1 MQTNTDFTTTLIK
14 EHASHY
20 ILKAGSYITLQGT
33 VTANGLRKICE
44 HRKEGEGKLVWGR
57 DVDRQ
62 TGRVKRDIHFTTRTQ
77 VANYVFGANQLTL
90 SKTKKNGPNL
100 PKVTVN
106 YINFD
111 EVDFPKKTSSSSSKN
126 KTKQVNKYKFVGES
140 ILDDLK
146 SEDELTTKKG
156 ISHKIKG
163 ELLLYWVSKKGYN
176 YPTAKEIQIKHNLDN
191 NLWHGAIQDNFKHN
205 YLTREG
211 VDESK
216 GPNKYKNWTIE
227 LTEKGEGRYVEM
239 VKKYIQPHKQ
249 EAYHNIGKLPYQ
261 DELQPESIYDLY
273 QRFTHNEGVGPLPE
287 HNAQKVLAM
296 VNHYAMGIGK
306 YNFKDDFNK
315 VLAEEFNTSVILVI
329 KQHIK
334 GVLDLC
340 EGEVNRNQTDTQIK
354 EFNQLKVSA
363 LTHMLEVIDDTMD
376 VMH

>member
-1 MQTNTDFTTTLIK
+1 MQTNKEYITTIINLG
-14 EHASHY
+14 EDNY
-20 ILKAGSYITLQGT
+20 LLKKGSYITLQGT
-33 VTANGLRKICE
+33 LTSIKLRE
-44 HRKEGEGKLVWGR
+44 RLAGTHRKEGEGRLFWGI
-57 DVDRQ
+57 DVDPQ
-62 TGRVKRDIHFTTRTQ
+62 TGYVKRDIKLTSNTQ
-77 VANYVFGANQLTL
+77 LANYVFGSNELNLT
-90 SKTKKNGPNL
+90 STKKNGKNL
-100 PKVTVN
+100 PKVIVN

-111 EVDFPKKTSSSSSKN
+111 EDELSKPKSRLTSKLNSN
-126 KTKQVNKYKFVGES
+126 PKYEGVS
-140 ILDDLK
+140 ILDDLITD
-146 SEDELTTKKG
+146 DEITTQDKLSL
-156 ISHKIKG
+156 IIKG
-163 ELLLYWVSKKGYN
+163 ELLLYWVSKKGYG
-176 YPTAKEIQIKHNLDN
+176 YQIAKDIQNRHNLN
-191 NLWHGAIQDNFKHN
+191 NNSWRDAIQHIFIKN
-205 YLTREG
+205 YMTSEG

-216 GPNKYKNWTIE
+216 HVHKYTNWTMTLTNKGEERYIE
-227 LTEKGEGRYVEM
+227 LVTNYV
-239 VKKYIQPHKQ
+239 KPHKQ
-249 EAYHNIGKLPYQ
+249 EAYLNIGKLPYQ
-261 DELQPESIYDLY
+261 DDLQPEGIYDLY

-340 EGEVNRNQTDTQIK
+340 EGEVNRNQTNTQIK

>member
-1 MQTNTDFTTTLIK
+1 MQTNTEYITTIINLG
-14 EHASHY
+14 EDNY
-20 ILKAGSYITLQGT
+20 LLKKGSYIILQDT
-33 VTANGLRKICE
+33 QTSNKLRKKLAGP
-44 HRKEGEGKLVWGR
+44 HRKEGEGRLLWGI
-57 DVDRQ
+57 DVDPQ
-62 TGRVKRDIHFTTRTQ
+62 IGYVKRDIKFTSKTQ
-77 VANYVFGANQLTL
+77 LANYVFGTNELKLTP
-90 SKTKKNGPNL
+90 TKKNGKNL
-100 PKVTVN
+100 PEVIIN

-111 EVDFPKKTSSSSSKN
+111 EDELSKPKSRLTSKLKN
-126 KTKQVNKYKFVGES
+126 KTKYEGMS

-146 SEDELTTKKG
+146 TDDEITTQDKLSL
-156 ISHKIKG
+156 INKG
-163 ELLLYWVSKKGYN
+163 ELLIYWVSKKGYG
-176 YPTAKEIQIKHNLDN
+176 YQIAKYIQNRHNLSN
-191 NLWHGAIQDNFKHN
+191 NTLSDAIQHIFIKN
-205 YLTREG
+205 YITREG

-216 GPNKYKNWTIE
+216 HIHKYTNWTMS
-227 LTEKGEGRYVEM
+227 LTNKGEERYIKLVTDY
-239 VKKYIQPHKQ
+239 VKPHKQ
-249 EAYHNIGKLPYQ
+249 AAYLNIGKLPYQ
-261 DELQPESIYDLY
+261 DDLQPEGIYDLY

>member
-1 MQTNTDFTTTLIK
+1 MQTNTEYKATIIKHGEGNYTLK
-14 EHASHY
+14 
-20 ILKAGSYITLQGT
+20 KGSYITLQGT
-33 VTANGLRKICE
+33 ETSIKLRERLAGK
-44 HRKEGEGKLVWGR
+44 HRKEGEGRLFWGI
-57 DVDRQ
+57 DVDPQ
-62 TGRVKRDIHFTTRTQ
+62 TGYVKRDIILTSNTQ
-77 VANYVFGANQLTL
+77 LANYVFGANELNLTP
-90 SKTKKNGPNL
+90 TKKNGKNL
-100 PKVTVN
+100 PKVIIN

-111 EVDFPKKTSSSSSKN
+111 EDELSKPKSRLTSKLKN
-126 KTKQVNKYKFVGES
+126 KPKYEGMS

-146 SEDELTTKKG
+146 TDDEITTQVKLSL
-156 ISHKIKG
+156 IIKG
-163 ELLLYWVSKKGYN
+163 ELLLYWVSKKGYG
-176 YPTAKEIQIKHNLDN
+176 YQIAKDIQNRHNIN
-191 NLWHGAIQDNFKHN
+191 NNAWRDAIQHIFDRN
-205 YLTREG
+205 YLTSEG

-216 GPNKYKNWTIE
+216 QKHKYTNWTMSY
-227 LTEKGEGRYVEM
+227 TNKGEERYIKLVTDY
-239 VKKYIQPHKQ
+239 VKPHKQ
-249 EAYHNIGKLPYQ
+249 AEYLNIGKLPYQ
-261 DELQPESIYDLY
+261 DDLQPEGIYDLY